1 MQRNNYSTTEELLND
16 PSFRQWILEGKEQE
30 EWEQWLASRPE
41 LVPRV
46 EEARLF
52 LLATG
57 VREDA
62 ISASELQQSLVE
74 TWDKIHERE
83 NEENVPVRSLSLWRW
98 VGVAAVLLLS
108 FGVAWMYRAS
118 LPAQISEVL
127 PTIFEEENSL
137 TEQVNSSDK
146 QLLIMLSDGSSIL
159 LQPNSKLTY
168 PKQFKGAERRVYLS
182 GEGFFEVSKNP
193 KLPFF
198 VEANEVI
205 TKVVGTSFRIKAY
218 ADQPQVEVVV
228 RTGKVN
234 VSSSQASEGGEKE
247 EIVLSP
253 KQSVRYSRQDF
264 SFEKIKENKPE
275 VALPGVALPIEAFEF
290 EFNDKPVAVILDVI
304 EKAYSVNIDYP
315 REVLKDCY
323 LSSSLT
329 DEPLPEKLKIICE
342 SLGQNTSYKMN
353 GNQIKIESD
362 GCN

>member
-1 MQRNNYSTTEELLND
+1 MQRDQYSTTEEFLND
-16 PSFRQWILEGKEQE
+16 PSFRNWILTGTEKE
-30 EWEQWLASRPE
+30 EWEEWLITRPE

-57 VREDA
+57 VQEDNL
-62 ISASELQQSLVE
+62 SSTELKQSLGE
-74 TWDKIHERE
+74 TWEKIHDRE
-83 NEENVPVRSLSLWRW
+83 NEETVSVRSLNLWRW
-98 VGVAAVLLLS
+98 AGVAAVLLLS
-108 FGVAWMYRAS
+108 FGLAWMYRAS

-127 PTIFEEENSL
+127 PSVFENKNAL
-137 TEQVNSSDK
+137 TEQINTSNR
-146 QLLIMLSDGSSIL
+146 QLLITLSDGSSVL
-159 LQPNSKLTY
+159 LQPDSKLTY
-168 PKQFKGAERRVYLS
+168 PKQFNGAERRVYLS

-193 KLPFF
+193 KQPFF

-218 ADQPQVEVVV
+218 ADQSEVEIVV

-264 SFEKIKENKPE
+264 SFEKVKENKPE

-290 EFNDKPVAVILDVI
+290 EFNDKPLAVILDVI

-353 GNQIKIESD
+353 GNQITIESD